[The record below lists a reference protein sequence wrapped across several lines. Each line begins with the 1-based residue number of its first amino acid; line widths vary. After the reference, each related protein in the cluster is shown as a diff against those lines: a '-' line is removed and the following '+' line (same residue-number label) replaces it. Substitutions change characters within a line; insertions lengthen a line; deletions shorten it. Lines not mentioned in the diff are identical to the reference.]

1 MIKYARFFCLFL
13 FFISLTSYGQ
23 NVNTDSLK
31 SVVEVAEE
39 DTTKVE
45 TLISLS
51 LSLVMTEPEQA
62 LDYAMQAKD
71 LADTLNFNKG
81 QANSLKYI
89 GICYYYQGDY
99 LNTINYWQQSL
110 NVFEEIGDKAGV
122 ANLQSNMGTVYNN
135 QGDDTKALGLYLQ
148 SLKASEEIGDSL
160 RIATALMNIGL
171 VYSKNDN
178 TYDKA
183 LEYYSR
189 ALPIS
194 EGLKDKD
201 AIGTTCLNIGEV
213 YYFKEDYALALE
225 YFKRSLAELEYS
237 GNVFYSLN
245 YIGRVYA
252 KRGDF
257 EDAIKIQKESYDRAK
272 KVDAKLDMVRAL
284 LALADTYVL
293 RKDYNTAL
301 DVLGEAKQLTIEVGS
316 IREEKESY
324 EKLVQS
330 YENLGDYKNAFF
342 SQKELTRTKD
352 TLNIIANERNLG
364 RLQLNYDIDKKQ
376 GEIELLTKDREL
388 QRLTIQKQKLFKN
401 AFLAGGLLLLIIA
414 FIILRNY
421 LAKVKINKLLD
432 KQNEEIEGLLLNIL
446 PEEVAKELQEYG
458 KAKPRDYKS
467 VSVLFTDFKGFS
479 SIAKTLNPNELVEE
493 LSAFF
498 VGFDKII
505 EKYNL
510 EKIKTI
516 GDAYMCAGG
525 VPSSNDSHPLDT
537 VRAGLDMQKF
547 MKENNIKRKAEGK
560 VPWDLRV
567 GIHTGPIVA
576 GVVGEKKY
584 AYDIWGSTV
593 NIASRMESNGEA
605 GKVNISETTYTLIK
619 DYFTCHHRGKISAK
633 NVGEID
639 MYFIDDQKK

>member
-458 KAKPRDYKS
+458 KAKPRD
-467 VSVLFTDFKGFS
+467 
-479 SIAKTLNPNELVEE
+479 
-493 LSAFF
+493 
-498 VGFDKII
+498 
-505 EKYNL
+505 
-510 EKIKTI
+510 
-516 GDAYMCAGG
+516 
-525 VPSSNDSHPLDT
+525 
-537 VRAGLDMQKF
+537 
-547 MKENNIKRKAEGK
+547 
-560 VPWDLRV
+560 
-567 GIHTGPIVA
+567 
-576 GVVGEKKY
+576 
-584 AYDIWGSTV
+584 
-593 NIASRMESNGEA
+593 
-605 GKVNISETTYTLIK
+605 
-619 DYFTCHHRGKISAK
+619 
-633 NVGEID
+633 
-639 MYFIDDQKK
+639 